1 MHWFNYFPRLQRSE
15 NMERYVQIMKT
26 QIWFSVRD
34 VLKKPGTFIAF
45 TLQLLVSLIF
55 ISLIFVYFTHSGS
68 NFREIKRHSDLN
80 LIYFQEV
87 SEGGHQLR
95 PEINENLRRYL
106 NAREDKYYS
115 LVTLYSDEFTD
126 FEVLVGLG
134 AFTKALNKDI
144 RLKADKDFNV
154 FIGNKVKDY
163 KVGDSISFGKLERKS
178 LTITSRLPAN
188 TSYLFRGT
196 SQSLDNSVLI
206 LSELDSMYHYYG
218 GFEETNIVLGT
229 HLLAPDNAV
238 LLDFVFIAA
247 ENDITLNAVT
257 MNSYSNQ
264 IERNHA
270 VSAMFFYLIAST
282 FTLVGIV
289 VNVLQLIEI
298 NKYEYAI
305 HLLYG
310 ARIQHLNVRT
320 AFYVFWIVS
329 LPLCIFWC
337 FLVWI
342 GFPLPSPLL
351 ILSITILTFLL
362 AWVPLLNLK
371 HRDLFSYLR
380 SDEK

>member
-1 MHWFNYFPRLQRSE
+1 
-15 NMERYVQIMKT
+15 MKT

-106 NAREDKYYS
+106 NALEDKYYS

-144 RLKADKDFNV
+144 RFKADKDFNV

-163 KVGDSISFGKLERKS
+163 KVGDSISFGKLERKN